1 MASTFDVEIVTPD
14 KKFFEGPSEM
24 VIVRTIEGDVAIL
37 KNHENYVAPLDIGIV
52 KIKIDG
58 VFKEATI
65 ASGFIQVD
73 KEKTT
78 IITDAAEWP
87 GEIDVERAKKA
98 KEKAETKMKNKDN
111 IDLALA
117 ELQLRKA
124 LNRINV
130 VEKKD

>member
-14 KKFFEGPSEM
+14 KKFFEGSAEM

-37 KNHENYVAPLDIGIV
+37 KGHESYVAPLDIGTV
-52 KIKIDG
+52 RFKKDG

-65 ASGFIQVD
+65 AGGFIQVD

-87 GEIDVERAKKA
+87 EEIDLERARKA
-98 KEKAETKMKNKDN
+98 KEKAENKLKNKND
-111 IDLALA
+111 IAIA
-117 ELQLRKA
+117 EIQLRKA
-124 LNRINV
+124 LNRIKV
-130 VEKKD
+130 VDKKD